1 MPEQR
6 LQEMQQPGRRS
17 DPCLEGADGLF
28 FYCIEV
34 LSLDKK
40 NPIGIFDSG
49 VGGLTVVRSLLDKL
63 PGESFIYFGDT
74 AHVPYGNKS
83 EEQLFIYARQILN
96 YLLSRDV
103 KAVIVACGT
112 HSSVTL
118 PSLEKVCTLPLLGV
132 VKAGARAASKTSRN
146 GSIGVIATQ
155 PTVNSQ
161 AYTRAI
167 KTIDSELRICEKAC
181 PKFVPLV
188 ESGQL
193 NGPATR
199 EAIAEYIGPLVDEG
213 IDTLILGCTHYP
225 FLFEAIRDFVGPAVN
240 LVDPSDETIDEVQSL
255 LVSRDL
261 LSSSTKRDGCH
272 EFFVSGQ
279 NESFFKVGKQLIGE
293 VIKEVSRIELV
304 DCQP

>member
-1 MPEQR
+1 M
-6 LQEMQQPGRRS
+6 
-17 DPCLEGADGLF
+17 
-28 FYCIEV
+28 
-34 LSLDKK
+34 DKK

-83 EEQLFIYARQILN
+83 EAQLFGYARQILA
-96 YLLSRDV
+96 YLLSRNV

-146 GSIGVIATQ
+146 GRIGVIATQ
-155 PTVNSQ
+155 PTVNSR
-161 AYTRAI
+161 AYTRAVQSI
-167 KTIDSELRICEKAC
+167 GSGLQVFEQAC
-181 PKFVPLV
+181 PQLVPLV

-193 NGPATR
+193 NGPAVR
-199 EAIAEYIGPLVDEG
+199 EAVNEYVGPLMEEG

-225 FLFEAIRDFVGPAVN
+225 FLSEAIRDFVGPAVN

-255 LVSRDL
+255 LAGRDL
-261 LSSSTKRDGCH
+261 LSTSTRRDGCH
-272 EFFVSGQ
+272 EFYVSGQ
-279 NESFFKVGKQLIGE
+279 NESFFKVGKQLIGDI
-293 VIKEVSRIELV
+293 IKEVSRIDLV
-304 DCQP
+304 

>member
-1 MPEQR
+1 M
-6 LQEMQQPGRRS
+6 
-17 DPCLEGADGLF
+17 
-28 FYCIEV
+28 
-34 LSLDKK
+34 DKK

-83 EEQLFIYARQILN
+83 EEQLFGYARQILS
-96 YLLSRDV
+96 YLLSRNV

-146 GSIGVIATQ
+146 GLIGVIATH
-155 PTVNSQ
+155 PTVNSR
-161 AYTRAI
+161 AYTGAVQSINSGLQVFER
-167 KTIDSELRICEKAC
+167 AC

-193 NGPATR
+193 NGPAVR
-199 EAIAEYIGPLVDEG
+199 EAIAEYIGPLMEEG

-225 FLFEAIRDFVGPAVN
+225 FLSEAIREYVGPAVN

-255 LVSRDL
+255 LASHDL
-261 LSSSTKRDGCH
+261 LSTSARRDGCH

-279 NESFFKVGKQLIGE
+279 NESFFNVGKQLIGD
-293 VIKEVSRIELV
+293 VIKEVSRIELT
-304 DCQP
+304 

>member
-1 MPEQR
+1 M
-6 LQEMQQPGRRS
+6 
-17 DPCLEGADGLF
+17 
-28 FYCIEV
+28 
-34 LSLDKK
+34 DKK

-49 VGGLTVVRSLLDKL
+49 VGGLTVVKSLLDKL

-83 EEQLFIYARQILN
+83 EEQLFDYARQILA
-96 YLLSRDV
+96 YLLSRNV

-132 VKAGARAASKTSRN
+132 VKAGARAAVKTSQN
-146 GSIGVIATQ
+146 GRIGVIATQ
-155 PTVNSQ
+155 PTVNSR

-167 KTIDSELRICEKAC
+167 QSNNAELSVFEQAC

-193 NGPATR
+193 NGPAVR
-199 EAIAEYIGPLVDEG
+199 EAISEYIGPLMEKG

-225 FLFEAIRDFVGPAVN
+225 FLIEAIRDFMGPAVN

-255 LVSRDL
+255 LASRDL
-261 LSSSTKRDGCH
+261 LSTSTGRDGCH

-279 NESFFKVGKQLIGE
+279 NESFFKVGKKLIGE
-293 VIKEVSRIELV
+293 VIKEVSRIELT
-304 DCQP
+304 